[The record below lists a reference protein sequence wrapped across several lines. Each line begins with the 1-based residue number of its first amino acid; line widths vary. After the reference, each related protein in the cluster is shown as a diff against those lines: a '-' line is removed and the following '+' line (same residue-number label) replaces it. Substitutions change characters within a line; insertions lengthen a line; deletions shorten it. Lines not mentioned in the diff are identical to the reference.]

1 MDFDSEL
8 SFNHSFLSDRPHF
21 HHNSIHPMHLRHLH
35 LPGLTPYTYSLNIQS
50 RLVTQHLLSL
60 SLSTPSSS
68 PAPAPSP
75 PPTLLT
81 FQTPPTY
88 TTGRRDH
95 SRLTRQQITH
105 LLASGTAEYHP
116 ALRGGQ
122 TTYHGPGQLTAYLIL
137 HLKHHGFSARSY
149 VRFLEE
155 AVIGTCARFGVA
167 GRRTADPGVWTEAG
181 GRKVAS
187 VGVHLRRFVASHGV
201 GVNVGSAPL
210 EWFERIV
217 MCGLEGKK
225 ATSLE
230 TEGVRGVTVEEVG
243 GVLAGWMA
251 EGLTGVEGVRE
262 VDEGEIIN
270 GLGGDG
276 RGTGGGVD

>member
-1 MDFDSEL
+1 M
-8 SFNHSFLSDRPHF
+8 
-21 HHNSIHPMHLRHLH
+21 
-35 LPGLTPYTYSLNIQS
+35 
-50 RLVTQHLLSL
+50 
-60 SLSTPSSS
+60 
-68 PAPAPSP
+68 
-75 PPTLLT
+75 
-81 FQTPPTY
+81 
-88 TTGRRDH
+88 
-95 SRLTRQQITH
+95 
-105 LLASGTAEYHP
+105 
-116 ALRGGQ
+116 
-122 TTYHGPGQLTAYLIL
+122 
-137 HLKHHGFSARSY
+137 
-149 VRFLEE
+149 RFLEE